1 MKPKIRYGVTKDET
15 ASQIKQMAAKLAAGM
30 VSTITDNE
38 SYNRLIRVAGLDGLS
53 SVREWITESSV
64 KQAISIHNKVDEIVY
79 DDDTKPVEKNVG
91 SDLKCGVFIDHEALS
106 AVLGKLDRV
115 AEILDQLPEVYT
127 ADSRRKDVNNA
138 LSIIESIKNDFL
150 G

>member
-64 KQAISIHNKVDEIVY
+64 KQAISIHNKVNEIVY
-79 DDDTKPVEKNVG
+79 DDTKPVEKNVG
-91 SDLKCGVFIDHEALS
+91 SDLKFGVSIEHTALS
-106 AVLGKLDRV
+106 NLLYNLERIDATAHIMAENKVIEHRRRAV
-115 AEILDQLPEVYT
+115 AEINYYID
-127 ADSRRKDVNNA
+127 A
-138 LSIIESIKNDFL
+138 IKTDIL
-150 G
+150 E

>member
-64 KQAISIHNKVDEIVY
+64 KQAISIHNKVNEIVY

-91 SDLKCGVFIDHEALS
+91 SDLKFGVSIEHTALS
-106 AVLGKLDRV
+106 NLLYNLERIDATARVMSENKTIEHRRRAV
-115 AEILDQLPEVYT
+115 AEINYY
-127 ADSRRKDVNNA
+127 
-138 LSIIESIKNDFL
+138 IESIKTEIL
-150 G
+150 E